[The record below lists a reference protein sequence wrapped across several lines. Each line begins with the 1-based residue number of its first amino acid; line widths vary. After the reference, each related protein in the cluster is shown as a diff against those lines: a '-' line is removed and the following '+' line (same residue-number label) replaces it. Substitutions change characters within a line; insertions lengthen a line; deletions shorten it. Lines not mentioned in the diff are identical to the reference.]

1 MNDSI
6 THIRLST
13 AEVHRIVE
21 ERLLPALEG
30 EAVDYTL
37 MALFTLSA
45 MLMKPS
51 AGPDEIGQVVFD
63 MSQHLSL
70 ALMDPDDIGPV
81 Q

>member
-21 ERLLPALEG
+21 ERLLPNLEG
-30 EAVDYTL
+30 EPVDYTL
-37 MALFTLSA
+37 MALFTLAA

-51 AGPDEIGQVVFD
+51 AGPDEIGQVVYD
-63 MSQHLSL
+63 ISQHLALS
-70 ALMDPDDIGPV
+70 LMDAEDLGPA